1 LRKANL
7 DRKVTGEL
15 HRRNRQVVVVTV
27 AVVTVAVEA
36 AAEAEGTEAAAAVA
50 PITAHVRISFVHPDS
65 RVVIPSKR

>member
-36 AAEAEGTEAAAAVA
+36 AAEAEGTEAAAVA
-50 PITAHVRISFVHPDS
+50 PITARVRISFVHPDS